1 MARIELRDCTIR
13 LKDGL
18 AGTAASARKTNER
31 QTVTLTAADG
41 GTYTL
46 TFDVQETTTIDHDAT
61 HQVVQTKLE
70 ALSTIG
76 AGNVSVTG
84 NAGGPYTVEFIGD
97 LAEANQN
104 EMTADGTNLT
114 GEGHAVAVATVQA
127 GGVGCAPSSG
137 NTTQTIGSVVL
148 NTTDTDLVPIGA
160 RFTITGETVSTTKH
174 VVTARTPASTSPTTN
189 ITFTPALGAG
199 TYQTGAALTIL
210 PQEVEIKVGDGDV
223 TYTEKNDYKYD
234 LDRGDLDTVREGDQQ
249 PMDVKFSLVYEHITT
264 GTSEDIS
271 PMDALKRKG
280 GAAAWV
286 SSATDKCEPYAI
298 DVEIEHAPPCGTSQ
312 NETTTFPDF
321 RSESREI
328 SFKDSTIT
336 VSGKCNAVEPIVG
349 RSS

>member
-1 MARIELRDCTIR
+1 MARIELRDCIIR

-18 AGTAASARKTNER
+18 TGTAASARKTNEK
-31 QTVTLTAADG
+31 QAVTITGATG
-41 GTYTL
+41 GNFTL
-46 TFDVQETTTIDHDAT
+46 TFSGQTTVAIDYDAT
-61 HQVVQTKLE
+61 AAEVQGALE
-70 ALSTIG
+70 LLSNIG
-76 AGNVSVTG
+76 AGNVHVTG
-84 NAGGPYTVEFIGD
+84 TAPFLVEFIGT
-97 LAEANQN
+97 LAEANQD
-104 EMTADGTNLT
+104 EMTTGDSLT
-114 GEGHAVAVATVQA
+114 PTEATIEVATTQV
-127 GGVGCAPSSG
+127 GGVGTAPSSG
-137 NTTQTIGSVVL
+137 NTTQTITSVSL

-160 RFTITGETVSTTKH
+160 RFTIAGETAGTTKH
-174 VVTARTPASTSPTTN
+174 VVTVRTPSSSSPTTN

-199 TYQTGAALTIL
+199 TYLTGAVLTFA
-210 PQEVEIKVGDGDV
+210 PQEVEIKVGEGDV

-298 DVEIEHAPPCGTSQ
+298 DVEVEHAPPCGTSQ
-312 NETTTFPDF
+312 SETTTFPDF